1 MRQAMQILFLV
12 FYVASTYAI
21 GQERTNLIVSELQ
34 HSRCRED
41 QTQFKDGCKQLEQ
54 GFPTYRHAKPR
65 TIGFQNFPGSR
76 PFLCPP
82 GVVERRFH
90 VQPDS
95 LKPIRIA
102 YSILSRAPPSQA

>member
-1 MRQAMQILFLV
+1 MRQAVQVLFLV

-21 GQERTNLIVSELQ
+21 GQERTRLIVSELQ
-34 HSRCRED
+34 HSCCRED
-41 QTQFKDGCKQLEQ
+41 QAQLKDGCKRLEQ

-65 TIGFQNFPGSR
+65 TIGFQTFPGSR
-76 PFLCPP
+76 PFLCMP
-82 GVVERRFH
+82 GAAERWFH

-95 LKPIRIA
+95 LKTIRIT